1 MSSTLFARGTMTQVG
16 QRRRAEEVNKS
27 IADVRAAVESVQE
40 LPREFRVMRTRVE
53 AMETHTATITD
64 LVKEIAAL
72 KARVA
77 ELEKAAATATAAPIA
92 D

>member
-27 IADVRAAVESVQE
+27 LADMRTAVEGVQD
-40 LPREFRVMRTRVE
+40 LPLEFRVMRTRME
-53 AMETHTATITD
+53 AMETHTAMIAD
-64 LVKEIAAL
+64 LVKQIAEL

-77 ELEKAAATATAAPIA
+77 ALEKAAPVA